1 MLVYEYRIFVNFVI
15 FPCSYGYQDIKLI
28 REVEKTVNWIRF
40 KNGLN
45 ILEYGRFRKEG
56 DIVSYKFQLG
66 NIIQIADYAFLFD
79 MMMFLCD
86 RSNLLP
92 YKYILKLALK
102 LNDHILDGLK
112 DIPDRYNKS

>member
-1 MLVYEYRIFVNFVI
+1 MLFTSCYYVY
-15 FPCSYGYQDIKLI
+15 PDIKLI

-45 ILEYGRFRKEG
+45 ILEYGRFRKAG
-56 DIVSYKFQLG
+56 DIVSYKFQSG
-66 NIIQIADYAFLFD
+66 DIIQIGDYAFLFD

-102 LNDHILDGLK
+102 LNDHALEELQDNADRWVNLKKSIL
-112 DIPDRYNKS
+112 